1 MSFSL
6 DLNILEFLIL
16 SIGLVFIMEGILYS
30 LFPNYMK
37 KVSQFVLDHN
47 EDKIRFIGII
57 FSFIG
62 LLLIYFILKV
72 FK

>member
-6 DLNILEFLIL
+6 DLNIIEFLIL
-16 SIGLVFIMEGILYS
+16 SVSLVFIMEGILYS

-37 KVSQFVLDHN
+37 KVSKFVLDHN
-47 EDKIRFIGII
+47 EDKIRFIGLI

-62 LLLIYFILKV
+62 LVLIYFILKV

>member
-6 DLNILEFLIL
+6 DLNIIEFIIL
-16 SIGLVFIMEGILYS
+16 SISLVFIMEGILYS

-37 KVSQFVLDHN
+37 KVSKFVLDHN
-47 EDKIRFIGII
+47 EDKIRFIGIV

-62 LLLIYFILKV
+62 LVIIYFILKV
-72 FK
+72 FQ